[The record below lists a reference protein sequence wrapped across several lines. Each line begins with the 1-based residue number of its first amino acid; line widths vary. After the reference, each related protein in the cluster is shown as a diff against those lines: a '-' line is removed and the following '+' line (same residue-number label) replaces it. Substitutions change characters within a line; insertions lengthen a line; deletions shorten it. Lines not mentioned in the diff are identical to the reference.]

1 MRVAFW
7 LPVWAVLIATNM
19 SAGVVEYSATDLSTN
34 LSRYDYLLSGM
45 AFQANQPNQQYLQLD
60 IRFDPTLYS
69 SLSNPQVLGG
79 FTTLLLQPNNP
90 PGIFGD
96 FVIMPLTGDLSQI
109 GHFSVD
115 VVSIGHGPL
124 GPQPLFVNQ
133 FDAAGNYLFTLE
145 AGFTV
150 PDPAVPEPAVF
161 PLVGI
166 GLLVS
171 AGWWR
176 IRKRSV
182 RARAGQ

>member
-34 LSRYDYLLSGM
+34 LFRYDYLVSGM
-45 AFQANQPNQQYLQLD
+45 TFEANQQYQQLD

-69 SLSNPQVLGG
+69 ALSNPQVPGG

-109 GHFSVD
+109 GHFSAD

-124 GPQPLFVNQ
+124 GPQPFFINQ
-133 FDAAGNYLFTLE
+133 FDANGNYLFTLE

-150 PDPAVPEPAVF
+150 PDPAVPEPVVF

-166 GLLVS
+166 ALLAGS
-171 AGWWR
+171 AWWH
-176 IRKRSV
+176 IRKRTVS
-182 RARAGQ
+182 ARAGH